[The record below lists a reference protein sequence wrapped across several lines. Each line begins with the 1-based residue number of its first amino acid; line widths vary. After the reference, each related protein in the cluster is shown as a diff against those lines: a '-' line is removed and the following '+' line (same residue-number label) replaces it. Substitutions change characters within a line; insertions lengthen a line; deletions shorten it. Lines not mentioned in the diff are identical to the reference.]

1 MDRLTLKIDVFEKKE
16 QEAVALPSLTL
27 TELIE
32 SILQEFRELE
42 YLNEL
47 PDDYVLLKAEDDTP
61 LEDDS
66 VLGNQ
71 LQDDDH
77 LVMVEKERPLPSGT
91 VRPSRSIYLRDQA
104 VGRVYPLQWLPA
116 IVGRPDKNQ
125 SHDDWLAVNLERH
138 KAGLRVSRRHLEIT
152 EKNGRYF
159 VSGTPRNPARIRGVA
174 DGEDVSVMEEKRPLR
189 SGDTI
194 HLERSN
200 ITLKFIVRE

>member
-16 QEAVALPSLTL
+16 QEAVALFDLTP
-27 TELIE
+27 TELIK

-42 YLNEL
+42 YLNES
-47 PDDYVLLKAEDDTP
+47 PDEYVILKAEDDTP
-61 LEDDS
+61 LDDDS

-71 LQDDDH
+71 LQDDDY
-77 LVMVEKERPLPSGT
+77 LVMAEKERPLPSGT
-91 VRPSRSIYLRDQA
+91 VRPSHSIYLRDQT

-152 EKNGRYF
+152 EKNGHYF
-159 VSGTPRNPARIRGVA
+159 VSGTPRNPTCIKGV
-174 DGEDVSVMEEKRPLR
+174 DEGDVPVMEEKRPLY
-189 SGDTI
+189 SGDII

-200 ITLKFIVRE
+200 LTLKFIVRE

>member
-16 QEAVALPSLTL
+16 QEAVALLGLTP
-27 TELIE
+27 TELIK

-42 YLNEL
+42 YLNES
-47 PDDYVLLKAEDDTP
+47 PDEYVLLKAEDDTP
-61 LEDDS
+61 LDDDS

-77 LVMVEKERPLPSGT
+77 LIMVEKERPLPSGT
-91 VRPSRSIYLRDQA
+91 IRPSRSIYLRDQ
-104 VGRVYPLQWLPA
+104 VIGRVYPLQWLPA

-152 EKNGRYF
+152 EQNGRYF
-159 VSGTPRNPARIRGVA
+159 VDGTPRNPACIKGVDA
-174 DGEDVSVMEEKRPLR
+174 GDVPVVEEKRQLR
-189 SGDTI
+189 SGDII